1 MSKRLT
7 RRSFTAFAVS
17 ATTVA
22 LAGCQS
28 DGSSGGEAPIE
39 YDSDASVA
47 FETPVDGATAANGV
61 TVSMAAENFT
71 IEESGEVNDNAGH
84 FHIMIDEGAVETGE
98 TIPSDDTHLHYGDG
112 SSRAVLDLDPGSYE
126 LTLQAAD
133 GQHRALP
140 LTDTVEVTV
149 EEASVS
155 FGAPEDGATVES
167 PVTTEFE
174 ASDSVTVEPS
184 GDLSQRGGH
193 FHVMVDTD
201 AVAVGETIPSDENH
215 LHFGDGS
222 SSAEIE
228 LQPGNHDL
236 LLQMG
241 DGEHR
246 ALPDTDEITV
256 TVE

>member
-1 MSKRLT
+1 MKNTLS
-7 RRSFTAFAVS
+7 RRSFTEFAVG
-17 ATTVA
+17 AATVA

-28 DGSSGGEAPIE
+28 DDSSDGEAPIE
-39 YDSDASVA
+39 YDSDASVV

-61 TVSMAAENFT
+61 TVSMTAENFT
-71 IEESGEVNDNAGH
+71 IEESGETNDNAGH
-84 FHIMIDEGAVETGE
+84 FHIMIDEGPVETGE
-98 TIPSDDTHLHYGDG
+98 TIPADDSHLHYGDG
-112 SSRAVLDLDPGSYE
+112 SSRTVLDFNPGSYE
-126 LTLQAAD
+126 LTLQVAD

-149 EEASVS
+149 EEASIS

-167 PVTTEFE
+167 PVTAEFE

-201 AVAVGETIPSDENH
+201 AIEVGETIPSDDSH

-222 SSAEIE
+222 TSAEIE
-228 LQPGNHDL
+228 SEPGDLNL

-246 ALPDTDEITV
+246 ALPETDELTV